1 MKDTFVHNQ
10 NLIISSSLRHCPA
23 RENIMTPPI
32 IAHITLPHQFITSNL
47 RQNHSPYNPIYRPR
61 KQDSNPDDTVKIIR
75 ERFID
80 VLTLVRRHEG
90 SNNEVDVREEEE
102 DGDGEGGSEGWFP
115 GLRVA
120 VDREGV

>member
-1 MKDTFVHNQ
+1 
-10 NLIISSSLRHCPA
+10 
-23 RENIMTPPI
+23 MTPPI